1 MKNLV
6 VFFLLLEK
14 SLKHIHHSNSLFM
27 KENQNW
33 WKWRSLKIFART
45 KGREIRQNG
54 GDFSRNEGL
63 PYYIEIFL
71 EIDKFIFP
79 LLTNMCYKIISAT
92 KYEIIG
98 IVAVLIVLTLRIA
111 VLIIHANNKHSP
123 WYFYLSYLQD
133 IVNNFLN
140 KLLTN
145 YFSNN
150 FLNLFYIL
158 L

>member
-1 MKNLV
+1 M
-6 VFFLLLEK
+6 
-14 SLKHIHHSNSLFM
+14 
-27 KENQNW
+27 
-33 WKWRSLKIFART
+33 
-45 KGREIRQNG
+45 G

-123 WYFYLSYLQD
+123 
-133 IVNNFLN
+133 
-140 KLLTN
+140 
-145 YFSNN
+145 
-150 FLNLFYIL
+150 
-158 L
+158 